1 MISNAKNNV
10 SAWRLPRAGTCG
22 VPEADAF
29 FAAFDDMCE
38 VLEKFAGEIPAG
50 YRAQIEIACAD
61 FVAMKE
67 TMGITPFCILDFK
80 CHIDWI
86 IEHRLDDITEEEK
99 DELYSKGLLSHR
111 RLFEQMASVYADN
124 EVVDEIIRFQESE
137 ALRVLGE
144 AESRSETAPGMLPA
158 IGSDDAEG
166 WQRASER
173 LWAHVIDAFSRISM
187 PPQLA
192 AAAAHLKETTLGTI
206 FSTFGVYTRKRLAD
220 VLSKRDGIPATE
232 AETCIRRWEEA
243 GQIRRVNYWGIL
255 NAWNGS
261 EFYEHME
268 ERENMAVYTAICQ
281 IWRNAVRAGLIGNNQ
296 TQQNDGLE
304 I

>member
-1 MISNAKNNV
+1 MISSTKTGV
-10 SAWRLPRAGTCG
+10 PAWRLPRDGTCG

-50 YRAQIEIACAD
+50 YRAQIETACAD

-220 VLSKRDGIPATE
+220 VLSKRDGIPTTE

-243 GQIRRVNYWGIL
+243 GQIRRVDYWGIL

-281 IWRNAVRAGLIGNNQ
+281 IWRNAVHAGLIGNNQ